1 MGVLRG
7 MEKLTL
13 NDHPILE
20 PLRQRWS
27 PLAFDPKPI
36 PTEALLSL
44 FEAARWSSS
53 CFGEQPWRFIVGV
66 KATDPA
72 TFEKLAS
79 TLVAGNSWAHKAPVL
94 ILGVAKKTFDHNG
107 SENRFAPYD
116 VGQAVGQLTVQAA
129 SLDLY
134 LHQMG
139 GFDAAKAQEIFAI
152 PDGFAPQA
160 MIALGYLGEAELLDD
175 AQQQARHN
183 SPARARKPLSELVF
197 TEWEKAAF

>member
-1 MGVLRG
+1 
-7 MEKLTL
+7 MEKPTL

-27 PLAFDPKPI
+27 PLAFDPKPV
-36 PTEALLSL
+36 PTETLLSL

-79 TLVAGNSWAHKAPVL
+79 TLVPGNSWAAKVPVL

-107 SENRFAPYD
+107 SENRFASYD

-129 SLDLY
+129 SMDIF

-139 GFDAAKAQEIFAI
+139 GFDAAKAQDIFAI
-152 PDGFAPQA
+152 PEDFAPQA
-160 MIALGYLGEAELLDD
+160 LIALGYLGEAELLDD
-175 AQQQARHN
+175 EKQQARHN
-183 SPARARKPLSELVF
+183 NPARVRKPLSELVF
-197 TEWEKAAF
+197 TEWEKFAF

>member
-1 MGVLRG
+1 
-7 MEKLTL
+7 MEKPTP

-27 PLAFDPKPI
+27 PLAFDPKPV
-36 PTEALLSL
+36 PTETLLSL

-53 CFGEQPWRFIVGV
+53 CFGEQPWRFIIGV

-79 TLVAGNSWAHKAPVL
+79 TLAAGNSWAVKAPVL
-94 ILGVAKKTFDHNG
+94 ILGVAKKHFDYNG
-107 SENRFAPYD
+107 SENRFASYD
-116 VGQAVGQLTVQAA
+116 VGQAVGLLTVQAA
-129 SLDLY
+129 SADLY

-152 PDGFAPQA
+152 PENFAPQA

-175 AQQQARHN
+175 EKQQARHN

-197 TEWEKAAF
+197 TEWETAAF

>member
-1 MGVLRG
+1 
-7 MEKLTL
+7 MEKPTL

-27 PLAFDPKPI
+27 PLAFDPKPV
-36 PTEALLSL
+36 PAETLLSL

-66 KATDPA
+66 KATDPT

-79 TLVAGNSWAHKAPVL
+79 TLVPGNSWAIKAPVL
-94 ILGVAKKTFDHNG
+94 ILGVAKKTFAYNG
-107 SENRFAPYD
+107 SENRFASYD

-129 SLDLY
+129 SADLY

-139 GFDAAKAQEIFAI
+139 GFDAVKAQEIFAI
-152 PDGFAPQA
+152 PDDFAPQA
-160 MIALGYLGEAELLDD
+160 MIALGYLGAAELLDEEK
-175 AQQQARHN
+175 QQARHN
-183 SPARARKPLSELVF
+183 SPTRARKPLSELVF
-197 TEWEKAAF
+197 SEWEKPAF